1 MRIEHRPA
9 TGIEDLRA
17 AGDFLSQAWIRHAP
31 DVPGTA
37 GDLEWWF
44 AQAWPDALGDHLE
57 LWSADG
63 ELVGWSWTD
72 PAAEKE
78 PGSVDWHVPVGLGL
92 EDAILDWLD
101 ERGGFRE
108 ATKWV
113 TETDTNAKSLLESRG
128 FGSTETV
135 LSQYVQRLGTRSL
148 PQPSLPQGYRLR
160 SMRGEEDLER
170 RVEVHRRA
178 FEPSQMSIDK
188 YRRLQSMPH
197 YRLEHDLVVEGAGGE
212 FAAFT
217 MAWWDPVGRVG
228 ELEPVGTHPDHRRK
242 GLGQAVNLAALN
254 LFAELGA
261 DWALVFSGTANAA
274 SEALYRS
281 VGFERSGLHRRYER
295 RAARPGVE

>member
-31 DVPGTA
+31 DVPGTP

-44 AQAWPDALGDHLE
+44 AQAWPDPLGDHLE
-57 LWSADG
+57 MWSADG

-72 PAAEKE
+72 PPADNE

-101 ERGGFRE
+101 DRGGFR
-108 ATKWV
+108 AVTKWV
-113 TETDTNAKSLLESRG
+113 TETDTNGKSLVGSRG
-128 FGSTETV
+128 FGPTETV
-135 LSQYVQRLGTRSL
+135 LSQYVQRLGTRRL
-148 PQPSLPQGYRLR
+148 PQPSLPRGYRVR

-197 YRLEHDLVVEGAGGE
+197 YRLEHDLVVEAVGGE
-212 FAAFT
+212 FAALT

-254 LFAELGA
+254 LFAKLGA
-261 DWALVFSGTANAA
+261 EWALVFSGTANAA

-281 VGFERSGLHRRYER
+281 VGFERLATHRRYQR
-295 RAARPGVE
+295 PARSGVG